1 MSESTGRAELKAHRR
16 TLWSPI
22 VSICCGVLCVCIG
35 SRPYTIAERPMHC
48 TGEDGN
54 CRRRQVLLNSINLIA
69 VLSNE
74 PGRLL
79 GRQHRQSRRYSGD
92 ATSSRFPIRSGRDLQ
107 TRPRCSFDHSSSRTG
122 SGHSQQQ
129 HLRGSSDG
137 GPYSRYLSHSKLNE
151 ARALFKLHNVPSAPS
166 SSPAQMPGG
175 QIRTSPHC
183 RSRQRQ
189 HPFADQHLQRS
200 ALHGSAPARLGTLR
214 GSTPSAHQHS
224 SAEQLPFVGQLPLR
238 GSASPRRSAP
248 PPESPA
254 SD

>member
-69 VLSNE
+69 VLSIE

-79 GRQHRQSRRYSGD
+79 GRQHRQSRKYSGD
-92 ATSSRFPIRSGRDLQ
+92 ATSSRFPIRSWRDLQ
-107 TRPRCSFDHSSSRTG
+107 TRPRCSFDHSFSRTG
-122 SGHSQQQ
+122 GGHSQQQ
-129 HLRGSSDG
+129 HLRDSSDG

-151 ARALFKLHNVPSAPS
+151 ARSLFKLHGVPSAPS
-166 SSPAQMPGG
+166 SSTAQMPGG

-200 ALHGSAPARLGTLR
+200 APSRI
-214 GSTPSAHQHS
+214 SPSAARHPPRISIPPQS
-224 SAEQLPFVGQLPLR
+224 SVL
-238 GSASPRRSAP
+238 S
-248 PPESPA
+248 
-254 SD
+254 